1 MLYNRCRNHQTS
13 RMAKPAKRRLK
24 VFIAQI
30 GFYDTVVAASSQ
42 AAALRAWGTNQN
54 LFAGGGAHET
64 DDTQAVEAALAKP
77 ETPLRRVVGTDNP
90 FELEPRGLP
99 NIPDAP
105 KKWAEDLHPKK
116 PPKLVP
122 RVRKPV
128 ADRSPLD
135 AAEAALKQVDDERKQ
150 EEADLRRRQ
159 DELDATKTSSQ
170 ERYVAKR
177 QAATAAVVEAR
188 TGYRAAGGKV

>member
-1 MLYNRCRNHQTS
+1 
-13 RMAKPAKRRLK
+13 MAKPAKRRLK

-30 GFYDTVVAASSQ
+30 GFYDTVVAAPSQ

-54 LFAGGGAHET
+54 LFAGGGARET
-64 DDTQAVEAALAKP
+64 DDIQAVEAALASP

-188 TGYRAAGGKV
+188 TAYRAAGGKV

>member
-1 MLYNRCRNHQTS
+1 
-13 RMAKPAKRRLK
+13 MAKSVTRRLK

-30 GFYDTVVAASSQ
+30 GFYDTVVAAPSQ

-54 LFAGGGAHET
+54 LFAGGGARVT
-64 DDTQAVEAALAKP
+64 DDVKAIEAALAHP
-77 ETPLRRVVGTDNP
+77 DTPLRRVVGTDNP

-99 NIPDAP
+99 NIADAP
-105 KKWAEDLHPKK
+105 KKWAEDLHPKN

-135 AAEAALKQVDDERKQ
+135 AAEAALKQVDDERKR

-159 DELDATKTSSQ
+159 DELDEIKTSAQ
-170 ERYVAKR
+170 EQYVAKR

-188 TGYRAAGGKV
+188 AAYRSAGGKN

>member
-1 MLYNRCRNHQTS
+1 MLYNGCRLHQTV
-13 RMAKPAKRRLK
+13 RMAKPATRRLK

-30 GFYDTVVAASSQ
+30 GFYDTVVAAPSQ

-54 LFAGGGAHET
+54 LFAGGGARVT
-64 DDTQAVEAALAKP
+64 DDAKAIEAALANP

-105 KKWAEDLHPKK
+105 KKWAEDLHPRK
-116 PPKLVP
+116 PPTLIP

-135 AAEAALKQVDDERKQ
+135 AAEAALKRVDDERKQ

-159 DELDATKTSSQ
+159 AELDEIKTSAQ
-170 ERYVAKR
+170 EHYVARR

-188 TGYRAAGGKV
+188 RAYRAAGGKV

>member
-1 MLYNRCRNHQTS
+1 
-13 RMAKPAKRRLK
+13 MAKLGTRRLK
-24 VFIAQI
+24 VFTAQI
-30 GFYDTVVAASSQ
+30 GFYDTVVAAPSQ

-54 LFAGGGAHET
+54 LFAGGGARVA
-64 DDTQAVEAALAKP
+64 DDAKAIEAALAMP
-77 ETPLRRVVGTDNP
+77 ETPLRRVVGTNNP

-99 NIPDAP
+99 DIPDAP
-105 KKWAEDLHPKK
+105 KKWAEDRHPKK
-116 PPKLVP
+116 PPTLVP

-135 AAEAALKQVDDERKQ
+135 AAEAALKQVDDDRKQ

-159 DELDATKTSSQ
+159 DELDEIKTPAQ
-170 ERYVAKR
+170 EHYVARR

-188 TGYRAAGGKV
+188 TAYRAAGGKA